1 MDGFKVGHVFVHLFL
16 TVAGGFAHH
25 QIGEI
30 EVGAFIG
37 FPEAVTAF
45 YQRAQVARQIFF
57 GFFNGFIRCRAQ
69 RNDNRA
75 RSHGNFLRHESA
87 IGADQRYPLLFEIHD
102 GDKTFLAGL

>member
-30 EVGAFIG
+30 E
-37 FPEAVTAF
+37 
-45 YQRAQVARQIFF
+45 
-57 GFFNGFIRCRAQ
+57 
-69 RNDNRA
+69 DNRA